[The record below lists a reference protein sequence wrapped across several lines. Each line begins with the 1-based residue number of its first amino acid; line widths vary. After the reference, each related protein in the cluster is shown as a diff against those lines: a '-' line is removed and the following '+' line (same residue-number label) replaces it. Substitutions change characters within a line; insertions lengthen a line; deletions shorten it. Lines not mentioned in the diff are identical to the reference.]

1 MFESSL
7 AYISCLVQG
16 LSNPRKGTNV
26 TNIHACTKRERE
38 RERQKER
45 ETERERD

>member
-7 AYISCLVQG
+7 AYISCYISCLVQV

-26 TNIHACTKRERE
+26 TNIHACTKRE
-38 RERQKER
+38 KER
-45 ETERERD
+45 